1 MYNKILEE
9 GKVPTVEDFGE
20 KREKVIQ
27 RLLNFMNESARNM
40 VKRLCILGTWTDIF
54 AQRVLSNLHET
65 NNDTYNRIKI
75 SSFITA
81 QSENIF
87 SFDKTIQ
94 KILFDHLKETEQ
106 DFIYETR
113 TAAIEFFHSAFYEV
127 DAERNKNITD
137 DDREN
142 FFRFWYEIILRTTD
156 GAEYLMKLFI
166 EHLEPL
172 ISKFDDEVFENVI
185 KQFQNKIKETDGTE
199 NIPFA
204 YFEYRLAQIK
214 IYQYKMNDAPEL
226 AKSAYRKF
234 ESLPLTDEQKIIKI
248 SVISTLADVYSK
260 LENNAAEIEK
270 REQAVKESEKI
281 FSDKTDENII
291 DAKYKLAIAFR
302 DADKNNRALEIYE
315 EINFAQIN
323 VDLQKVPAEISKIA
337 FTLTIDDTETQAQ
350 NFSQIKDAC
359 ISVVDAQTN
368 KEILYFDLQEN
379 FSIENAII
387 AGEIYRY
394 KGAWKFNAIGA
405 GFSGGLESL
414 CKNFGV
420 ETD

>member
-9 GKVPTVEDFGE
+9 GRVPTVEDFGE

-172 ISKFDDEVFENVI
+172 ISKFDVEVVENVI

-234 ESLPLTDEQKIIKI
+234 ESLPLTAEQKIIKI

-260 LENNAAEIEK
+260 LENNTAEIEK

-281 FSDKTDENII
+281 FSDG
-291 DAKYKLAIAFR
+291 R
-302 DADKNNRALEIYE
+302 
-315 EINFAQIN
+315 
-323 VDLQKVPAEISKIA
+323 
-337 FTLTIDDTETQAQ
+337 
-350 NFSQIKDAC
+350 
-359 ISVVDAQTN
+359 
-368 KEILYFDLQEN
+368 
-379 FSIENAII
+379 
-387 AGEIYRY
+387 
-394 KGAWKFNAIGA
+394 IG
-405 GFSGGLESL
+405 GH
-414 CKNFGV
+414 
-420 ETD
+420 

>member
-1 MYNKILEE
+1 M
-9 GKVPTVEDFGE
+9 
-20 KREKVIQ
+20 
-27 RLLNFMNESARNM
+27 
-40 VKRLCILGTWTDIF
+40 
-54 AQRVLSNLHET
+54 SNLHET
-65 NNDTYNRIKI
+65 NNDTYNRIKNL
-75 SSFITA
+75 SFITA

-94 KILFDHLKETEQ
+94 KILLDHLKETEQ